1 MFHSTYT
8 LMKIQTIHTESKY
21 EYISKTSIFFSIYSL
36 LRIITKKARNSPC
49 AQVGL

>member
-21 EYISKTSIFFSIYSL
+21 EYISKTSIFFQFIAYCAS
-36 LRIITKKARNSPC
+36 SPRKL
-49 AQVGL
+49 VIRHVHK